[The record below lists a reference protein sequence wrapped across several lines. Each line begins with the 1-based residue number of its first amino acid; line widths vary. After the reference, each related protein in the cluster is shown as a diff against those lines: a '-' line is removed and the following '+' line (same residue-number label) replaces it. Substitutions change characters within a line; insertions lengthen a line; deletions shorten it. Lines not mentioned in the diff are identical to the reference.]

1 MAPQLPIIP
10 PAALDGDGLP
20 SWKPNPF
27 SADPTFDMGFLKAA
41 FDGDLRLV
49 KKAAKVLG
57 RGAEGRRLAEKLGA
71 VRDGI
76 GIGLLHMAALGGS
89 LPVCRYLVEDIRLDV
104 DDVGPMGETP
114 LTCAISRQNA
124 YLVCYLLDHGA
135 DTEKL
140 NSEGYTP
147 LHFATNQGYVDIVEL
162 LLSKGANTDGLSHG
176 GTALHVAAN
185 NGHDDIVKVL
195 LDHHADHKIALS
207 GTDST
212 ALVIATATCSLKCV
226 KLLLEAGADVDGIGK
241 DTPLIIAAL
250 AGSTDIL
257 KCLVLA
263 GADANVTD
271 SYGHTPIEIAARS
284 GMREHVEILFPVTS
298 RIPKVR
304 DWSVDGIIGNVKS
317 VPSSK
322 KTMLASAKSKAH
334 EAFKNG
340 NYLIAAR
347 IYGEAMELDP
357 FNATLRSNSSLCWI
371 RFGNGTQ
378 ALKDAQACRMM
389 RPGWAKGCHREGT
402 ALMLLKDYE
411 KACGA
416 FLDGLKLEPGNAE
429 MEDGLR
435 EALESMKIC
444 GKRKKG

>member
-1 MAPQLPIIP
+1 MAPQTPIIP

-49 KKAAKVLG
+49 KRGGEGAG

-76 GIGLLHMAALGGS
+76 CIGLLHMAALGGS

-124 YLVCYLLDHGA
+124 YLVCYFLDHGA

-162 LLSKGANTDGLSHG
+162 LLSKGANPDGLSHG

-185 NGHDDIVKVL
+185 NGHDDIIVKVL

-212 ALVIATATCSLKCV
+212 ALVIATAACSLKCV

-263 GADANVTD
+263 GADANDID

-284 GMREHVEILFPVTS
+284 GMREHVKILFPVTS

-340 NYLIAAR
+340 KHLIAAR
-347 IYGEAMELDP
+347 IYGEVH
-357 FNATLRSNSSLCWI
+357 SCI
-371 RFGNGTQ
+371 
-378 ALKDAQACRMM
+378 
-389 RPGWAKGCHREGT
+389 
-402 ALMLLKDYE
+402 LLVLVY
-411 KACGA
+411 
-416 FLDGLKLEPGNAE
+416 GLIDCLGQVER
-429 MEDGLR
+429 L
-435 EALESMKIC
+435 
-444 GKRKKG
+444 

>member
-1 MAPQLPIIP
+1 
-10 PAALDGDGLP
+10 
-20 SWKPNPF
+20 
-27 SADPTFDMGFLKAA
+27 
-41 FDGDLRLV
+41 
-49 KKAAKVLG
+49 
-57 RGAEGRRLAEKLGA
+57 
-71 VRDGI
+71 
-76 GIGLLHMAALGGS
+76 MAALGGS

-124 YLVCYLLDHGA
+124 YLVCYFLDHGA

-162 LLSKGANTDGLSHG
+162 LLSKGANPDGLSHG

-212 ALVIATATCSLKCV
+212 ALVIATAVCSLKCV
-226 KLLLEAGADVDGIGK
+226 KLLLEAGAGVDGIGK

-271 SYGHTPIEIAARS
+271 S
-284 GMREHVEILFPVTS
+284 
-298 RIPKVR
+298 
-304 DWSVDGIIGNVKS
+304 
-317 VPSSK
+317 

-416 FLDGLKLEPGNAE
+416 FLDGLKLEPGNVE
-429 MEDGLR
+429 MEDRLR

-444 GKRKKG
+444 GKTRRKG